1 MVGVQGGTPGQVRTV
16 IGRSQFC
23 AQERVGEAWSSFGL
37 GDLDAVVR
45 VQTQ

>member
-1 MVGVQGGTPGQVRTV
+1 MVVVQGGSSGQVRTV

-23 AQERVGEAWSSFGL
+23 GQERKGEAWSSFGL
-37 GDLDAVVR
+37 GDMDALVR